1 MRTVAD
7 HLVLVNGLPGSGKT
21 TLARSLGDQL
31 PASVL
36 SKDEIKESLAASI
49 RGSLPRSL
57 GAIAMETIWSLACDV
72 EGAVI
77 IESFWFRPR
86 DLEHARS
93 GISRVGAAAA
103 VEIWCDVPAE
113 VARERYA
120 RRTRHPLHQDQRRL
134 ACDWAA
140 WAGSAA
146 PLGLT
151 PVVHVDTTQPVD
163 VAGFAA
169 LVRSELACR

>member
-36 SKDEIKESLAASI
+36 SKDEVKESLAASI
-49 RGSLPRSL
+49 RGSVPL
-57 GAIAMETIWSLACDV
+57 GAIAMEMIWSLACDL

-77 IESFWFRPR
+77 IDSFWFRPR

-93 GISRVGAAAA
+93 GISRVGAAVA

-113 VARERYA
+113 VARKRYA
-120 RRTRHPLHQDQRRL
+120 RRSRHPLHRDQHRL
-134 ACDWAA
+134 ASDWAA
-140 WAGSAA
+140 WAGSAV

-163 VAGFAA
+163 AAGFSE